1 MQLTSN
7 LNLKKPESTDNV
19 NIDDLNGNA
28 DILDA
33 EVTKLA
39 STTEAGRMSAADKT
53 KLNGI
58 AAGAQVNTVNSVAGK
73 TGAVALA
80 KADVGLGN
88 VDNVQQAP
96 ITHVGTGGAA
106 HATATTSTAGFISA
120 SDQTKLNGIASGA
133 QVNRPLATQAQAE
146 AGTDNTTDM
155 TPLRVA
161 QAISALAPSSPVQSV
176 AGKTGAVT
184 LVKGDVG
191 LGNVDNV
198 QQAPLTHVGTGGNA
212 HAAATTSTAGFLSAS
227 DKTKL
232 DGIASGAQA
241 NRSIATQAQAEAG
254 TDDTTDMTPLR
265 TKQAIDSRNDLNRSR
280 GAISPNS
287 DFNNYTIMGVY
298 VASVISNSPNR
309 PPASADYGILE
320 VVEDGGYLIQR
331 YTEIVEGATFQRTH
345 YDGSN
350 WSPWRSAGGEGTLDV
365 IKSYPLFEGKPLT
378 PGAPV
383 NLRPDGTVKSFPVGE
398 YGAIGDYPTTTAT
411 DLSYSPEIKVTFKVD
426 NTTFLGFE
434 PRSSG
439 PEWQVRVIK
448 FDANGNATFGTPVAF
463 NGNISSAFGVDSVMS
478 YCAVMGNG
486 NIALVTGTGS
496 GLTSGNITLYALTIS
511 GTTITIGSPH
521 VIFSWTGTWYI
532 SRLEVINVSSTSL
545 VVNYSVSGFSVG
557 VVAATYSGRVFTAA
571 APVYPPL
578 AGLPA
583 TGGYFASTL
592 IAAGKLLYAV
602 TVGTNNYVRVFAA
615 TLSGTTL
622 SFGNIV
628 QCGGTSA
635 GGDYYIQ
642 FVQKLDDNRAVVSY
656 GTVTGGVYLDVVTV
670 SGTTSSLPQATMTNS
685 VYKGTTG
692 YLNYLYPA
700 AANTS
705 MPMSF
710 TLGSTMAGS
719 TRLVVVR
726 FNTNNTMTNL
736 LTDSTTFSVSQ
747 HAFTDIVGYDYVTRR
762 WFGYGRWANGP
773 GLPGSIV
780 GSVNGNL
787 LTLNKVM
794 VAKWDGVSTNKVT
807 PEHVT
812 KLVGIDPVETHYGD
826 DQFIYLR
833 SGSSSPVRASMYL
846 GSGKVALPYINR
858 FPTNLGSYYQG
869 FVKVIDLSK
878 AVLTTGI
885 GVRIGMATIDGRVM
899 LKGLL
904 KLPGAT
910 LTAGAIY
917 MSDALGDLYPV
928 GTGTQTNNSGW
939 QWVAGDGPRKTGVIV
954 GMAISPSE
962 IIIGDYFW

>member
-19 NIDDLNGNA
+19 NIDDLNSNS

-33 EVTKLA
+33 EVTRLA

-58 AAGAQVNTVNSVAGK
+58 AAGAQVNAVSSVAGK

-198 QQAPLTHVGTGGNA
+198 QQAPLSHVGTGGNA

-254 TDDTTDMTPLR
+254 IDDTTDMTPLR

-298 VASVISNSPNR
+298 VASVISSSPNR

-320 VVEDGGYLIQR
+320 VVRDGGYLIQR
-331 YTEIVEGATFQRTH
+331 YTEILEGATFQRTH
-345 YDGSN
+345 YNGSN

-398 YGAIGDYPTTTAT
+398 YGLINDYPTTTDT
-411 DLSYSPEIKVTFKVD
+411 DLSYRPEIQVSFKVD
-426 NTTFLGFE
+426 STTFLGFE
-434 PRSSG
+434 QRSSG
-439 PEWQVRVIK
+439 SEWQVRVIK
-448 FDANGNATFGTPVAF
+448 FDANGNATFGTPVVF
-463 NGNISSAFGVDSVMS
+463 NGNISAAFGVDSVMS

-486 NIALVTGTGS
+486 NVALVTGTGS
-496 GLTSGNITLYALTIS
+496 GLASGNITLYALTIS
-511 GTTITIGSPH
+511 GTTITLGSPH
-521 VIFSWTGTWYI
+521 VIFSWSTGVTYI
-532 SRLEVINVSSTSL
+532 ARLEVINMSSTSL
-545 VVNYSVSGFSVG
+545 VVNFTAGGQMLG

-571 APVYPPL
+571 SPVYPSL
-578 AGLPA
+578 SGLS
-583 TGGYFASTL
+583 GSGSYFASAS

-602 TVGTNNYVRVFAA
+602 TLGTNYVRVFAA

-622 SFGNIV
+622 SFGNII
-628 QCGGTSA
+628 QCGAA
-635 GGDYYIQ
+635 GNEYYIQ
-642 FVQKLDDNRAVVSY
+642 FVQKLDDNRAVVCY
-656 GTVTGGVYLDVVTV
+656 GTTTSGVYLDIVTV

-685 VYKGTTG
+685 IFKGTTS
-692 YLNYLYPA
+692 YLNYIYPA

-710 TLGSTMAGS
+710 TIGSTLTGS
-719 TRLVVVR
+719 TRLIVVR
-726 FNTNNTMTNL
+726 FNTNNTMTKL
-736 LTDSTTFSVSQ
+736 LDDASTFNVTQ

-762 WFGYGRWANGP
+762 WFGYGRYSNGP
-773 GLPGSIV
+773 GIPGSIV
-780 GSVNGNL
+780 GSITSGSSQLN
-787 LTLNKVM
+787 LNKVM

-807 PEHVT
+807 PEHAT
-812 KLVGIDPVETHYGD
+812 RLVGTDPVNTYSDD
-826 DQFIYLR
+826 DQFIYL
-833 SGSSSPVRASMYL
+833 GGGGSSPVRASMYL
-846 GSGKVALPYINR
+846 GSGKVAFPYWNR

-869 FVKVIDLSK
+869 FVKVIDLSE
-878 AVLTTGI
+878 AVLTKGI
-885 GVRIGMATIDGRVM
+885 GIRVGMATIDGRVM

-910 LTAGAIY
+910 LTAGVIY
-917 MSDALGDLYPV
+917 MSDAFGDLYPL
-928 GTGTQTNNSGW
+928 GTQTNRSNW
-939 QWVAGDGPRKTGVIV
+939 AWTTGDGPRKTGVTV